1 MAPVPED
8 ENEKVRSRSWSWEM
22 KKFETRDEAGGWRKI
37 KGDWSRKFSA
47 LTALELLNYQAR
59 VKSKKSWLY
68 V

>member
-1 MAPVPED
+1 MAPVPKD
-8 ENEKVRSRSWSWEM
+8 ENEKVRSWEM